1 MVPQSPVSPGLQSA
15 YKALYAAQS
24 SPPTPHEATL
34 LAIITVLMKELY
46 TLQQQVSTQ
55 TERIDALGLE
65 RYIAPWQHVRP
76 G

>member
-1 MVPQSPVSPGLQSA
+1 MAQQSPVSPGLQSA

-46 TLQQQVSTQ
+46 TL
-55 TERIDALGLE
+55 
-65 RYIAPWQHVRP
+65 
-76 G
+76 